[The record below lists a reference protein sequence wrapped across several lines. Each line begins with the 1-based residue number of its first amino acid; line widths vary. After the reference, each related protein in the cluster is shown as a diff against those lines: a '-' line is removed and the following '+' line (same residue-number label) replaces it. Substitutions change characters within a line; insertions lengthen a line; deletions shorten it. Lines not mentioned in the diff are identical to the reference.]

1 MKRYFVF
8 GVITALV
15 AFGLPA
21 FSQETEVQP
30 ANDFYGA
37 SYGYKTQSYGD
48 CYGHKTKKIELS
60 KLDFRAYK
68 YTMPLAFLSGACDGF
83 NQSLH
88 FRYASFKKRF
98 PGARDQFWRPDISWQ
113 NKYAKTPDNQIL
125 TDYEAFPFSTTLL
138 VFATDGHHLTRAG
151 DHLFMLGAVTLNIG
165 EKKVWYQYVIDFT
178 AGFIA
183 RSAGFNLMYGVVFK
197 P

>member
-1 MKRYFVF
+1 MKFF
-8 GVITALV
+8 FHTAIIFALAVIA
-15 AFGLPA
+15 LPA
-21 FSQETEVQP
+21 FSQETEIDP
-30 ANDFYGA
+30 AGKYYERWPSTPTA
-37 SYGYKTQSYGD
+37 E
-48 CYGHKTKKIELS
+48 KIELA

-68 YTMPLAFLSGACDGF
+68 YTMPLAFLSGACDGL

-88 FRYASFKKRF
+88 FRYAGFKKRF

-138 VFATDGHHLTRAG
+138 VFATDGHHLSRAG

-197 P
+197 S